1 MPPSDSED
9 EKSAVSEESPEETE
23 KTALQEIPHND
34 PESEVQTK
42 SEIAEADN
50 FNIISETGPDKSE
63 SMPPSDSEDEKSAV
77 SEESPEETEK
87 TALQEIPHNDPESE
101 VQTKSEIAEAD
112 NFNIISGTEPDK
124 SESIP
129 LSDSEDEKSAVS
141 EESLEK
147 TKKTTLKR
155 IPHKDPE
162 LKVLPKSKVIET
174 NTFNILAANRQI
186 RIALDPLTVIG
197 EQFRMLRTRLGLLQK
212 EKGIKTVLITSSV
225 PGEGKTFA
233 ACCLAGVFAQEPE
246 KRVLLID
253 CDMRKPGSGS
263 NIGVNGRYSNK
274 GMSMLLRGEL
284 KFPDALLKA
293 VGLEFFF
300 VPNGP
305 LPQNPTELLS
315 SPILEQTIRS
325 AAEDFDWVII
335 DSPPVLTLSDATL
348 LAPLCDTGIL
358 VVRAGVTPSKLV
370 KETVNLIG
378 REKICGIVFNRRKQK
393 YPDRYYYYY
402 KKK

>member
-1 MPPSDSED
+1 MQFKYLLTGYYKQQNFAIGQMRKIFKILNETETDKRKSMPSSDSKY
-9 EKSAVSEESPEETE
+9 EKSAVVPESLKET
-23 KTALQEIPHND
+23 KKPSLQEITHN
-34 PESEVQTK
+34 
-42 SEIAEADN
+42 
-50 FNIISETGPDKSE
+50 
-63 SMPPSDSEDEKSAV
+63 
-77 SEESPEETEK
+77 
-87 TALQEIPHNDPESE
+87 
-101 VQTKSEIAEAD
+101 
-112 NFNIISGTEPDK
+112 
-124 SESIP
+124 
-129 LSDSEDEKSAVS
+129 
-141 EESLEK
+141 
-147 TKKTTLKR
+147 
-155 IPHKDPE
+155 DPE
-162 LKVLPKSKVIET
+162 LKVLTKSKLIEAD
-174 NTFNILAANRQI
+174 TFNLVAANRQV
-186 RIALDPLTVIG
+186 RIALDPLTVVG

-212 EKGIKTVLITSSV
+212 EKGIKTVLITSSI

-233 ACCLAGVFAQEPE
+233 ACCLAGVFAQEPG

-253 CDMRKPGSGS
+253 CDMRKLGSGS
-263 NIGVNGRYSNK
+263 NIGVNGRYSSK

-325 AAEDFDWVII
+325 AAEDFDWVVI
-335 DSPPVLTLSDATL
+335 DSPPVLTLSDSTL
-348 LAPLCDTGIL
+348 LAPLCDTSIL
-358 VVRAGVTPSKLV
+358 VVKTGVTPSKLV
-370 KETVNLIG
+370 KDAVKLIG

>member
-1 MPPSDSED
+1 MQFKDLITEYGRKQVVAMGQMRKIFNIVGETRTDKRKRMPPSDSKR
-9 EKSAVSEESPEETE
+9 EKSSVVAESLE
-23 KTALQEIPHND
+23 KTKQPSLKKITPND
-34 PESEVQTK
+34 PESEVLTK
-42 SEIAEADN
+42 SKIVEANN
-50 FNIISETGPDKSE
+50 FNITSETGADKRE
-63 SMPPSDSEDEKSAV
+63 SMPPSDSTHEKSSVGA
-77 SEESPEETEK
+77 ESPEKDKKPSLKEIKPNVLKTETL
-87 TALQEIPHNDPESE
+87 A
-101 VQTKSEIAEAD
+101 
-112 NFNIISGTEPDK
+112 
-124 SESIP
+124 
-129 LSDSEDEKSAVS
+129 
-141 EESLEK
+141 
-147 TKKTTLKR
+147 
-155 IPHKDPE
+155 
-162 LKVLPKSKVIET
+162 KSKLMET
-174 NTFNILAANRQI
+174 DTFNLVASSRQV
-186 RIALDPLTVIG
+186 RIALDPLTVVG

-225 PGEGKTFA
+225 PAEGKTFT
-233 ACCLAGVFAQEPE
+233 ACCLAGVFAQEPG

-274 GMSMLLRGEL
+274 GMSMLLQGKLR
-284 KFPDALLKA
+284 FPDTMLKA
-293 VGLEFFF
+293 VDLEFFF

-325 AAEDFDWVII
+325 AAEDFDWVVI
-335 DSPPVLTLSDATL
+335 DSPPVLTLSDSTL

-370 KETVNLIG
+370 KDAVELIG
-378 REKICGIVFNRRKQK
+378 RDKICGIVFNRRKQK